1 MISYNIFD
9 CTIDLVS
16 PFCHCF
22 PPCCC
27 YNSLE
32 FSENAIFTLHSYKIV
47 FYSELR
53 YKFDEIMLTQNM
65 PLLMSYTYCF

>member
-16 PFCHCF
+16 PFFVIASLHVA
-22 PPCCC
+22 C

-32 FSENAIFTLHSYKIV
+32 FAENAIFTLHSYKIV

-53 YKFDEIMLTQNM
+53 YKFDEIMLHKIC
-65 PLLMSYTYCF
+65 LY